1 MNSSQRAPETS
12 AAARNLFPS
21 ALTAACVVVAA
32 LSFGKPVLAPLA
44 VALLLSVILLPVVRR
59 LESIGRGRFRLGR
72 VGAVVIVAI
81 SISTVL
87 AALGAVVVYPA
98 REVADNLPA
107 YRQTIHAKIE
117 APFERFEQVV
127 RQVSDIATPPTDE
140 PAATIEVVEQESPVG
155 RLRDWTSTAFGAL
168 ISAGVVIVLLVFL
181 LIESSD
187 FHDRLLRLAGRG
199 NLRLTSSTLREAGD
213 RVTRYLGAVV
223 LLNCGHG
230 LVVGIGLTLLDLPGG
245 YLFGLLTA
253 VLRFIPYVGPW
264 TAGLAPVALA
274 LTVFEGWVPALEVA
288 VFLALVELVSN
299 NLVEPWLY
307 GSRVGLSPLA
317 VIVSTVFWT
326 WIWGPV
332 GLVLATPL
340 TVCMVVLGRHIPR
353 LRVLSIML
361 GDSRALQSFERMYE
375 RISAG
380 DPGAAVEIFTQKSSS
395 DGSLPALDSVAIPA
409 LHLLERDR
417 RAGLLDQEDLATAR
431 EVFTRIADQADE
443 PRGDLDGSSLP
454 VLCVPA
460 SAGSDEI
467 IAGVLAVELG
477 HRGIVARACA
487 HRLTSELV
495 HEVMSTTVPIVCIS
509 ALDPESPS
517 LRHLL
522 KRLQEGRAGAFF
534 AVGCWG
540 EPKERL
546 EALRA
551 ELALD
556 LEVEFV
562 ASLGEAADLLAA
574 RSRLKDA
581 AAPAAAD
588 TPSLAIHTLPS
599 TAG

>member
-1 MNSSQRAPETS
+1 M
-12 AAARNLFPS
+12 
-21 ALTAACVVVAA
+21 
-32 LSFGKPVLAPLA
+32 
-44 VALLLSVILLPVVRR
+44 
-59 LESIGRGRFRLGR
+59 
-72 VGAVVIVAI
+72 
-81 SISTVL
+81 
-87 AALGAVVVYPA
+87 
-98 REVADNLPA
+98 
-107 YRQTIHAKIE
+107 
-117 APFERFEQVV
+117 
-127 RQVSDIATPPTDE
+127 RQVSDIATPPTDA
-140 PAATIEVVEQESPVG
+140 PAATIEVVEQDSSAG
-155 RLRDWTSTAFGAL
+155 RLRDWTSSAFGVL

-187 FHDRLLRLAGRG
+187 LHDRLLRLAGRG

-213 RVTRYLGAVV
+213 RVTRYLSALV

-230 LVVGIGLTLLDLPGG
+230 LVVGIGLTLLDLPAG

-264 TAGLAPVALA
+264 TAGLAPVVLA

-317 VIVSTVFWT
+317 VILSTVFWT
-326 WIWGPV
+326 WLWGPV

-340 TVCMVVLGRHIPR
+340 TVCMVVLGRQIPR

-380 DPGAAVEIFTQKSSS
+380 DPSAAVEIFSQRSSS
-395 DGSLPALDSVAIPA
+395 DGSLIALDNVAIPA
-409 LHLLERDR
+409 LRLLERDR
-417 RAGLLDQEDLATAR
+417 QAGLLDQDDLATAR
-431 EVFTRIADQADE
+431 EVFTRIAEEADE
-443 PRGDLDGSSLP
+443 PQGDADGSSLP

-460 SAGSDEI
+460 AAGADEI

-477 HRGIVARACA
+477 RRGVSARACA

-495 HEVMSTTVPIVCIS
+495 HEVMAETVPLVCIS
-509 ALDPESPS
+509 ALDPEGLS

-522 KRLQEGRAGAFF
+522 KRLQGGQTSAFF

-551 ELALD
+551 ELSLD
-556 LEVEFV
+556 LEIEFV
-562 ASLGEAADLLAA
+562 ASLSEAADLLAA
-574 RSRLKDA
+574 RSRLTDA
-581 AAPAAAD
+581 GAPSPGDAHPAFD
-588 TPSLAIHTLPS
+588 RG
-599 TAG
+599 AGPRPGRVSASPQ